1 MLFHTAIIIKN
12 GVTELL
18 KLNHEED
25 FDLSHM
31 LLIIHDTNIYIT

>member
-25 FDLSHM
+25 FDL
-31 LLIIHDTNIYIT
+31 